1 MRQFVSAK
9 QAVVL
14 AFALTCLATLAQTEI
29 TGRVVSVAD
38 GDTLTLLADGRTQHK
53 IRLAEIDAPEKRQ
66 AFGERSRQS
75 LAELCAGVEAQ
86 AMVQTVDRYGRS
98 VARVRCNA
106 VDANAEQVRRGM
118 AWVYD
123 RYVVDRALYRVQT
136 EARDGRRGLWADADP
151 VPPWDFRRRQREK

>member
-1 MRQFVSAK
+1 MRRSTLFTLLAALSLSAG
-9 QAVVL
+9 
-14 AFALTCLATLAQTEI
+14 AQNI
-29 TGRVVSVAD
+29 LQGRVVSVAD
-38 GDTLTLLADGRTQHK
+38 GDTLTLLVDGRTQHK

-86 AMVQTVDRYGRS
+86 APVQTVDRYGRS

-123 RYVVDRALYRVQT
+123 RYVVDRALYVVQRD
-136 EARDGRRGLWADADP
+136 ARDGRMGLWADAGP
-151 VPPWDFRRRQREK
+151 VPPWDFRRRSREK